1 MALALVHSRARSGL
15 LAPLS
20 HSGGAPKPGF
30 TWFSVGWFT

>member
-15 LAPLS
+15 LAPLVTVEVHLS
-20 HSGGAPKPGF
+20 RGF